1 MASSSGSAARAFSA
15 RSIDGRIASISVG
28 RCPGRAAQEAEAAGW
43 FRTDGRSLTF
53 FDPSLLEEFE
63 LRAACQMIFYDDLA
77 SRICA
82 EPSGQEA
89 VRACQRVGF
98 GLAPVSL
105 VFRRL
110 RRYLRA
116 APRP

>member
-1 MASSSGSAARAFSA
+1 MASASGSAARAFSA

-77 SRICA
+77 SSICA
-82 EPSGQEA
+82 EPPGPEA
-89 VRACQRVGF
+89 VRA
-98 GLAPVSL
+98 
-105 VFRRL
+105 
-110 RRYLRA
+110 
-116 APRP
+116 